1 MSKAAFVVGSLGG
14 VVLLL
19 MIVWIVVA
27 LYLAHAKMDV
37 MLEHLK
43 NSRSVMRL
51 SGSRRAGPGAQLM
64 LIGGIAGFVT
74 FPRRYIN
81 KGAVCAE
88 DIHNFPAPLKRTL
101 VVLHWSGLVL
111 LCLLLLVAGIGKIA
125 GWI

>member
-1 MSKAAFVVGSLGG
+1 MSKSAFFVGSLGG

-19 MIVWIVVA
+19 MIIWIVIA
-27 LYLAHAKMDV
+27 LYLAYAKMDV

-51 SGSRRAGPGAQLM
+51 SGSRRIGPWGQLM

-81 KGAVCAE
+81 KGAICAE

-111 LCLLLLVAGIGKIA
+111 LCLLFLVGGIGKIA
-125 GWI
+125 GWF